1 MANHLLSSTEETWT
15 VVTRKKKKVIDLG
28 KKVVN
33 KRSFQMGE
41 IKILVFVYR
50 QLNTVGRE
58 VISTRV
64 EEEYSCTLG
73 TKTFQDLVKLMKS
86 PIEQNATS
94 SAVSVAFD
102 NSVLSQ
108 FVKSVVFGHRLTYN
122 ISKKTQ
128 YPDTYAYRA
137 TYSGPLNGQKN
148 IKIYEVGLNY
158 GASKN
163 LINFCL
169 KVCDNGVEEFS
180 SYEWCA
186 KTFKKESYY
195 FNIHIEASDF
205 PPTFTETV
213 KKVLSTINLRKF
225 TLLSDKSDMKQY
237 DKSVL
242 SKYGNCN
249 TYVKENQPPTY
260 QLHGKSYTY
269 PRTFEYT
276 IGDQTA

>member
-1 MANHLLSSTEETWT
+1 MANHHLSSTEETWT
-15 VVTRKKKKVIDLG
+15 EVTKKKKKVTGLR

-33 KRSFQMGE
+33 KKSFQMGE
-41 IKILVFVYR
+41 IKILVFVYK
-50 QLNTVGRE
+50 QLNTVGGE

-64 EEEYSCTLG
+64 EEEYSCTLE

-86 PIEQNATS
+86 PIRNEAAS
-94 SAVSVAFD
+94 SKVSAAFD
-102 NSVLSQ
+102 KSVLSL
-108 FVKSVVFGHRLTYN
+108 FVESVVFGHRLTHN
-122 ISKKTQ
+122 ISKKIQ
-128 YPDTYAYRA
+128 RPDTYAYRA

-163 LINFCL
+163 IINFCL

-225 TLLSDKSDMKQY
+225 TSLSNKLDMKLN
-237 DKSVL
+237 DTSAL
-242 SKYGNCN
+242 FKYGNCN
-249 TYVKENQPPTY
+249 TKVKENQPPTY
-260 QLHGKSYTY
+260 QLHGKFCTY
-269 PRTFEYT
+269 PRTFEYW
-276 IGDQTA
+276 